1 MQTKLTLGALAM
13 GTAFVA
19 LTTAGLAASTTVTF
33 WGQSLAPA
41 DRQALDQIIA
51 AYEAQNPD
59 VDVNYVPVSSTETDE
74 SKLMTAVRGGV
85 GPDVY
90 FLNRFAAQERASQGI
105 LENLQPF
112 IDAEGVDLSKEYMDF
127 AWGDV
132 SNDKGVFA
140 LPFDTDARVLF
151 YNRGM
156 LKDAGIDL
164 SVFDPANGPMNT
176 EQVTEIAARL
186 NVKDANGQYEQI
198 GFIPWFEQ
206 GWHFTWGVQ
215 YGGKFQDGNCKVTP
229 EDAGAVAGMTYM
241 ADSAKALGYTDV
253 TQFLNS
259 YFPPNSPTQ
268 SNPFFTGKVGMMVN
282 GDWTLASL
290 KEFAPDLD
298 WAMTYLPTGDGNIH
312 SWSAGWSLAI
322 PAGAK
327 NAQAAYDFARFA
339 AGEEGQRIYT
349 EVSAHLPTWKSLLN
363 EDIYDESHMFF
374 KDLLPHTSPLF
385 QLPVGALYWD
395 ELTRA
400 QEQVL
405 SGQATPEAA
414 MANVAKRVQP
424 RLDRACK

>member
-1 MQTKLTLGALAM
+1 MRRRLTIGTLAM
-13 GTAFVA
+13 GTAMIA
-19 LTTAGLAASTTVTF
+19 LTSASLAEPVKVTF

-41 DRQALDQIIA
+41 DRVALDMIIEE
-51 AYEAQNPD
+51 YEAQNPE
-59 VDVNYVPVSSTETDE
+59 VDVEYVPVSATETDE

-90 FLNRFAAQERASQGI
+90 FLNRFATQERASQGL

-112 IDAEGVDLSKEYMDF
+112 IDAEGVDLAAEYMDF

-132 SNDKGVFA
+132 SNEDGVFA

-151 YNRGM
+151 YNKGM
-156 LKDAGIDL
+156 LEDAGVDVSI
-164 SVFDPANGPMNT
+164 FDPANGPMTT
-176 EQVTEIAARL
+176 EQAMEAAAKL
-186 NVKDANGQYEQI
+186 NIRDDNGQYDRI

-206 GWHFTWGVQ
+206 GWHYTWGVQ
-215 YGGKFQDGNCKVTP
+215 YGGTFQDGRCTVTP
-229 EDAGAVAGMTYM
+229 ENEKAVAGMAFM
-241 ADSAKALGYTDV
+241 GDSAESLGYSDV
-253 TQFLNS
+253 TQFINS

-268 SNPFFTGKVGMMVN
+268 SNPFFTGKLGMMVN
-282 GDWTLASL
+282 GDWALAQID
-290 KEFAPDLD
+290 EFGGDMD
-298 WAMTYLPTGDGNIH
+298 WAMTYLPTGDGEIH

-339 AGEEGQRIYT
+339 AGEPGQRIYT
-349 EVSAHLPTWKSLLN
+349 EVSAHLPTWESLLD
-363 EDIYDESHMFF
+363 EDIYDENHMFF
-374 KDLLPHTSPLF
+374 KDLLPYTSPLF

-405 SGQATPEAA
+405 SGQSTAEKA
-414 MANVAKRVQP
+414 MANVKKRVQP
-424 RLDRACK
+424 RLDRACD